1 MLHTCKKVLLTS
13 KFCLPS
19 VRCYRL
25 PPRFSLCLD
34 QYCQEYNTKK
44 SPTVVQSYEVIK
56 EKIREYE
63 ELKEFIG
70 SSDDKELI
78 DIATADLKSISDEIE
93 SEVHT
98 IKDEL
103 GDYELSDFIV

>member
-1 MLHTCKKVLLTS
+1 MLHTCKQLLLTS
-13 KFCLPS
+13 KFCLPN

-25 PPRFSLCLD
+25 PPRFSQFLD
-34 QYCQEYNTKK
+34 NYCQEYNTQK
-44 SPTVVQSYEVIK
+44 SPPVVQSYEVIK
-56 EKIREYE
+56 NKIIEYE

-78 DIATADLKSISDEIE
+78 DIASADLKNISDEIE
-93 SEVHT
+93 SEVDT

-103 GDYELSDFIV
+103 GEHELSDFIV

>member
-1 MLHTCKKVLLTS
+1 M
-13 KFCLPS
+13 
-19 VRCYRL
+19 
-25 PPRFSLCLD
+25 
-34 QYCQEYNTKK
+34 
-44 SPTVVQSYEVIK
+44 QSYEVIK
-56 EKIREYE
+56 EKITEYE

>member
-13 KFCLPS
+13 NFCLPS

-25 PPRFSLCLD
+25 PPRFSLFLD
-34 QYCQEYNTKK
+34 QYCQEYNKEK

-56 EKIREYE
+56 NKITEYE
-63 ELKEFIG
+63 ELTGFIG
-70 SSDDKELI
+70 SSDEKELI
-78 DIATADLKSISDEIE
+78 DMASADLKKISDEIE
-93 SEVHT
+93 SEVHS

-103 GDYELSDFIV
+103 GEYELSDFIV

>member
-1 MLHTCKKVLLTS
+1 M
-13 KFCLPS
+13 
-19 VRCYRL
+19 
-25 PPRFSLCLD
+25 
-34 QYCQEYNTKK
+34 
-44 SPTVVQSYEVIK
+44 QSYEVIK
-56 EKIREYE
+56 DKITEYE
-63 ELKEFIG
+63 ELKEFIR

>member
-1 MLHTCKKVLLTS
+1 MKVLLTS

-25 PPRFSLCLD
+25 PPRFSLFLD
-34 QYCQEYNTKK
+34 QYCQEYKKEK

-56 EKIREYE
+56 NKITEYE
-63 ELKEFIG
+63 ELKGFIG
-70 SSDDKELI
+70 SSDEKELI
-78 DIATADLKSISDEIE
+78 DMASADLKKISDEIE
-93 SEVHT
+93 SEVHS

-103 GDYELSDFIV
+103 GEYEQSYNLSCGL